1 MTEKPKGV
9 DVSLVLLFF
18 ELYRSRKYMFHELKL
33 IYLLWGYWWFDYV
46 VDSVGRAKYIFF
58 LWEDPWIIGCLF
70 VGNESIYWRMIP
82 GSKVTCN
89 SIYREYL
96 IKGKQQVDYIKL
108 ENNKGIIRNSINEKG
123 WLQSL
128 SCKKM
133 IHPATSSKTYWS
145 ILKTFYNGRKVPII
159 PPSLIND
166 SWKLAF
172 N

>member
-1 MTEKPKGV
+1 
-9 DVSLVLLFF
+9 
-18 ELYRSRKYMFHELKL
+18 MFHELKL

-108 ENNKGIIRNSINEKG
+108 GNNKGIIRNSINEKG